1 MHHGIFPGRQG
12 DCLFDWENQAVMLF
26 NNDNNYNFG
35 FYKVVDLDKVAD
47 ENSNSWDSIWKTI
60 FNIKSLE
67 KLDSLFANTVFKT
80 TDENKKI
87 EIPIIKEPED
97 ESAFV
102 NHIQLANGLFSNST
116 MLVNGEET
124 GLKLS
129 DDTLHGLKGTIK
141 KINRI
146 FYGSVLCGESCY
158 PIPGNIFNQLNSLTD
173 IEEGFAYTTI
183 EGLYKTNK
191 NDEDLSQNKCEIIYD
206 ELDGNIYSSKTF
218 NTDLTSGNIYGYP
231 IVPPEL
237 FNDNT
242 ELLNIKEIFAYSDF
256 EGYIPSSLL
265 SSNKKIETVAGLFKA
280 CKVLPQLIAD
290 IEQPDENKIYKV
302 NSQDTIKIFA
312 FIPRGFILPSNIKDG
327 HVNMQSTSGL
337 TDLFSFYLTVSRN
350 SNKRVYLF
358 TEESVSLDG
367 RFINSFTPLFH
378 PKSTIIQQWVDDEQ
392 HVNQS
397 LNIENDAYKAK
408 LNTFINIFIDIS
420 TKTEGLPTSIFTNI
434 IYGGCIVDYEFS
446 GIIYGYLFKPGS
458 IIYRD
463 QIGNI
468 NNKYMIK
475 SGKLLFKRGTTSDSI
490 RYPFDGKIY
499 NLILPSVIY
508 HYSIKSTNFPRANKQ
523 LYSDMVNTLIINT
536 LCEFDGL
543 TININNIDTSFIG
556 NISIGDIK
564 EIINESTNTVLG
576 WHYNEII
583 FVNTKEAS
591 TKDAALEICKQNIK
605 YLVYSNYQMLFN
617 TWTRNIISQYYG
629 TNNQYIINGEHDNI
643 HFVTDTL
650 TYNNVQLIN
659 SNGDQTIK
667 VVVRPNK
674 SNINEQID
682 NNDYL
687 YPKYIVYINRQSD
700 GRQIVDSITGVN
712 E

>member
-1 MHHGIFPGRQG
+1 
-12 DCLFDWENQAVMLF
+12 MLF

-47 ENSNSWDSIWKTI
+47 KNSNSWDSIWKII

-80 TDENKKI
+80 TDETKNI
-87 EIPIIKEPED
+87 EIPIPEYED
-97 ESAFV
+97 EKAFV
-102 NHIQLANGLFSNST
+102 NHIKLANGLFSNST
-116 MLVNGEET
+116 MFVNGIET

-129 DDTLHGLKGTIK
+129 DNTLLGLKGTLT

-146 FYGSVLCGESCY
+146 FYGSVLCGESSY
-158 PIPGNIFNQLNSLTD
+158 PIPGNIFNKLNSLTD

-183 EGLYKTNK
+183 EGFYKTNR
-191 NDEDLSQNKCEIIYD
+191 NESDLSIGKHEIIYD

-218 NTDLTSGNIYGYP
+218 NTDFVTGNIYGYP
-231 IVPPEL
+231 IVPPKL
-237 FNDNT
+237 FNGIT

-265 SSNKKIETVAGLFKA
+265 SSNAKIQTVAGLFKA
-280 CKVLPQLIAD
+280 CKVLPQLIGT
-290 IEQPDENKIYKV
+290 IEHPDENKIYKAD
-302 NSQDTIKIFA
+302 SQDPIKIFA
-312 FIPRGFILPSNIKDG
+312 FIPRGFILSTDTHANI
-327 HVNMQSTSGL
+327 QTTSGL

-358 TEESVSLDG
+358 TEESVSLVG

-420 TKTEGLPTSIFTNI
+420 TATEGLPASIFTNI

-463 QIGNI
+463 QIANI

-543 TININNIDTSFIG
+543 TININNIDTSFIET
-556 NISIGDIK
+556 IKIDDIK
-564 EIINESTNTVLG
+564 EIRNESTNELLG

-583 FVNTKEAS
+583 FVNTTEAS
-591 TKDAALEICKQNIK
+591 SKEAALEICKENIK

-629 TNNQYIINGEHDNI
+629 PNNQYIINGEHDNI

-674 SNINEQID
+674 SNINEAIS
-682 NNDYL
+682 NEYL